1 MDADAVAGTTS
12 PPIEARYG
20 RDNPGLGRNGAGAD
34 DAEKTSGRRR
44 ACNQCKQQKLRCD
57 LASSEDAT
65 SLDICSR
72 CNRLGLECKIDDG
85 FRRTR
90 KRRRSVDLENEIREL
105 RKQLDESRHAPTATS
120 RPVPIGST
128 NTASWAMATGTG
140 LTGALPIITTYGN
153 LSQTDTS
160 RIAPPSI
167 AGTASIS
174 AQESPAAGAGTA
186 EHSRIPG
193 LTTRPGVDE
202 PIPRRPVYS
211 ALPRPRALGNTA
223 LSVEEI
229 DELFTTYL
237 TYYHPFLPLI
247 DESRPPHDYY
257 LLSDLLFWSIISVA
271 SRRMKSRPTLL
282 PRLARNVTDL
292 LWTTLRSIPYS
303 LATVQALALLCTWPF
318 PTSSSTADPTFML
331 VGIMLQ
337 IGTQMGL
344 HRALDAQDFAK
355 VPTRLDAREYAE
367 WVRTWEACNVVAR
380 SVSVGCGLPL
390 FIQTYDWPLP
400 IAPAETPLEPL
411 TLGASF
417 RYHLRIE
424 QFRLRVSTSLAS
436 YVSETGQLASMRE
449 RLTLYR
455 LLNSGLAE
463 LKAEEHETSA
473 FTTWYLAAARLH
485 LHAFYLFDDAATDG
499 FNDRIITLYL
509 TAYSL
514 IELSLKHDAQEIGFF
529 ECCPFYCYQVFVCA
543 AFTILKIL
551 MNGFF
556 QSILDVE
563 SGTKLL
569 EAAIAAL
576 RKVSVV
582 NNDLPAR
589 LGDVIGFFC
598 ALPDPTVIGGAT
610 IDDLRL
616 KQVKSRLSMSVV
628 YDCLWTWRKH
638 FQTEESEAASR
649 DNSHHAE
656 GAILTP
662 NDVQSIL
669 GAFDFPIGMTGF
681 LDMDMDIAS

>member
-1 MDADAVAGTTS
+1 MDADSVAGTTS
-12 PPIEARYG
+12 PPIEARHG

-34 DAEKTSGRRR
+34 EAEKTSGRRR

-57 LASSEDAT
+57 LASSEDTT
-65 SLDICSR
+65 SLEVCSR

-105 RKQLDESRHAPTATS
+105 RKQLEESRHVPAATS

-140 LTGALPIITTYGN
+140 ALPIISPYGN
-153 LSQTDTS
+153 LAQTDTN
-160 RIAPPSI
+160 RVAPPSI
-167 AGTASIS
+167 AGTASVS
-174 AQESPAAGAGTA
+174 AQESPATGTSTA

-229 DELFTTYL
+229 DELFNTYL

-247 DESRPPHDYY
+247 DETKPPHDYY

-271 SRRMKSRPTLL
+271 SRRMRSRPTLL

-400 IAPAETPLEPL
+400 VAPTESPLEPL
-411 TLGASF
+411 VLGASF

-436 YVSETGQLASMRE
+436 YAPETGQLASMRE

-509 TAYSL
+509 TASSL
-514 IELSLKHDAQEIGFF
+514 IELSLEHDAQEIAFF

-543 AFTILKIL
+543 AFTVLKIL

-556 QSILDVE
+556 QSILDVG

-576 RKVSVV
+576 KKVSVA

-610 IDDLRL
+610 TDDLRL

-638 FQTEESEAASR
+638 FQTEENEAASR

-656 GAILTP
+656 GEILTP

-669 GAFDFPIGMTGF
+669 GAFNFPIGMTGF
-681 LDMDMDIAS
+681 LDMDMDINIAS